1 MDDLNNFEDK
11 KDDIDKKISEEN
23 VIILEDKLKKNS
35 DEEHKQEAPNIDS
48 DGTIEG
54 SYIDITEINRG
65 NDNKMYY
72 SETILNEDKPK
83 KDYSGFKR
91 FIAGILIASI
101 VGGSM
106 FNVGVGLVKSFK
118 NVTATEKAAYSSD
131 ISAIPLSTNIETTSV
146 SPASVIA
153 KNVGPAV
160 VGITN
165 TFSVRDFFNK
175 EYNEKSSGSGIIF
188 DETDDKIFIVT
199 NEHVITGN
207 SFTSQQSI
215 VVTLLGDQKV
225 EATVVGVDA
234 ETDLAVLSVDKKDML
249 EESINNI
256 VVAKFGDSSQLQVG
270 ELAVAIGNPLGEQF
284 GNSVT
289 QGIISGLDRKVKT
302 TDRVYTVIQT
312 DAAINNGNS
321 GGALV
326 NSKSE
331 VIGINTLKASESGVE
346 GMGFAIPTNIA
357 KPIIEELMNKGYI
370 SRPYLG
376 IVMEGT
382 VTKQLSEIYGVPA
395 GVMVESV
402 IQGSSAANAGIQ
414 SGDIITAFNG
424 EKITSTEQLSQLI
437 KGHKVGDKVVIEIVR
452 NGKNRMNV
460 NVELQE
466 SQNKNTESFTQQN
479 QQQDGSN
486 YYNFSLPFGF
496 WY

>member
-1 MDDLNNFEDK
+1 MDDLNSFEDK

-35 DEEHKQEAPNIDS
+35 TDEKYKQEAPHIDS

-54 SYIDITEINRG
+54 SYIDITEIGRG

-91 FIAGILIASI
+91 FIAGVLIASI

-106 FNVGVGLVKSFK
+106 FNVGIGLVKSFK
-118 NVTATEKAAYSSD
+118 NTTATEKAAYN
-131 ISAIPLSTNIETTSV
+131 ISTIPLSTNIETTSV

-199 NEHVITGN
+199 NEHVISGN

-225 EATVVGVDA
+225 EATVVGVDT
-234 ETDLAVLSVDKKDML
+234 ETDLAVLSVDKKGMS

-284 GNSVT
+284 SNSVT

-326 NSKSE
+326 NSKGE

-402 IQGSSAANAGIQ
+402 VQGSSAANAGIQ

-424 EKITSTEQLSQLI
+424 ETITSTEQLSQLI

-452 NGKNRMNV
+452 NGKNRMNL

-479 QQQDGSN
+479 QQQNGSN